1 MVKFRS
7 LKPLLKP
14 LPLCSTAPLR
24 QSENHETFD
33 VAAERQRGRGAECRR
48 GLGISSRLSLVI
60 FWTAL
65 VSTATAQERFD
76 FESIQMA
83 TRFRISMHAESREK
97 AETAAAAAF
106 ARVAA
111 LTAIF
116 SDYEPESELSKLNR
130 TPLGQPFKAS
140 KELYDIITR
149 SMVISRLTDGA
160 FDITCGNLTRLWRR
174 TRDQKKLP
182 PPERLATA
190 IAATDW
196 QAVKIDPSLKTITLS
211 RPGMLIDLGGIA
223 KGYAADEALRILRE
237 QHHITRAL
245 VIAGGDIAIGDAPP
259 DKAGWEIKLKSTAT
273 AESTHTLH
281 NTAVSTSG
289 DLHQSTEIGG
299 TRYSHIIDPKTGL
312 GLTTP
317 ASCSVL
323 APDCTTSDALAT
335 AMCVMGKKRAQQ
347 TALHVPGITLIWPE

>member
-1 MVKFRS
+1 MNSSLCLSVNSVVKFR
-7 LKPLLKP
+7 PL
-14 LPLCSTAPLR
+14 
-24 QSENHETFD
+24 
-33 VAAERQRGRGAECRR
+33 
-48 GLGISSRLSLVI
+48 LSLVVVLSM
-60 FWTAL
+60 L
-65 VSTATAQERFD
+65 VATGMAQERFD
-76 FESIQMA
+76 FESTQMA

-97 AETAAAAAF
+97 AEIAAAAAF
-106 ARVAA
+106 ARVSA

-130 TPLGQPFKAS
+130 TPRGQPFKAS
-140 KELYDIITR
+140 AELYDIISLANR
-149 SMVISRLTDGA
+149 ISLLTDGA

-196 QAVKIDPSLKTITLS
+196 GHVMLDPRTKTITFI
-211 RPGMLIDLGGIA
+211 RAGMLIDLGGIA
-223 KGYAADEALRILRE
+223 KGYAADEALRILDE

-259 DKAGWEIKLKSTAT
+259 GKPGWEIKLKTSAT
-273 AESTHTLH
+273 AETTRILC

-289 DLHQSTEIGG
+289 DLHQFTEIDG

-312 GLTTP
+312 GLTTS
-317 ASCSVL
+317 ASCTVI

-335 AMCVMGKKRAQQ
+335 AMCVLGKKRGYEVAIRI
-347 TALHVPGITLIWPE
+347 PGITLLWPKHE

>member
-1 MVKFRS
+1 MIS
-7 LKPLLKP
+7 LR
-14 LPLCSTAPLR
+14 C
-24 QSENHETFD
+24 
-33 VAAERQRGRGAECRR
+33 
-48 GLGISSRLSLVI
+48 LSLVV
-60 FWTAL
+60 FWAAL

-97 AETAAAAAF
+97 AEIAAEAAF

-130 TPLGQPFKAS
+130 TPPGEPFKAS
-140 KELYDIITR
+140 NELYDIITR
-149 SMVISRLTDGA
+149 SVASSRLTDGA

-196 QAVKIDPSLKTITLS
+196 QAMKLDASDKTITLT

-237 QHHITRAL
+237 QRHITRAL

-259 DKAGWEIKLKSTAT
+259 DKPGWEIKLKTSSTAET
-273 AESTHTLH
+273 TRILH
-281 NTAVSTSG
+281 NTGVSTSG
-289 DLHQSTEIGG
+289 DLHQFTEIGG
-299 TRYSHIIDPKTGL
+299 IRYSHIIDPKTGL

-317 ASCSVL
+317 ASCTVI

-335 AMCVMGKKRAQQ
+335 AMCVMGKTRAQK
-347 TALHVPGITLIWPE
+347 TALRIPGISLIWPD

>member
-1 MVKFRS
+1 M
-7 LKPLLKP
+7 
-14 LPLCSTAPLR
+14 APSYMILIR
-24 QSENHETFD
+24 
-33 VAAERQRGRGAECRR
+33 C
-48 GLGISSRLSLVI
+48 LSLVV
-60 FWTAL
+60 FWAAL

-97 AETAAAAAF
+97 AEIAAEAAF
-106 ARVAA
+106 SRVSA

-130 TPLGQPFKAS
+130 TPRGQPFEAS
-140 KELYDIITR
+140 KELYDIIALANN
-149 SMVISRLTDGA
+149 ISLVTNGA

-196 QAVKIDPSLKTITLS
+196 QSMKLSPSVKTITFI
-211 RPGMLIDLGGIA
+211 RAGMLIDLGGIA
-223 KGYAADEALRILRE
+223 KGYAADEALRILNE
-237 QHHITRAL
+237 QHHITRAI

-259 DKAGWEIKLKSTAT
+259 GKPGWEIKLKTSAT
-273 AESTHTLH
+273 AETTRILR

-289 DLHQSTEIGG
+289 DLHQFTEIGG
-299 TRYSHIIDPKTGL
+299 IRYSHIIDPKTGL
-312 GLTTP
+312 GLSTP
-317 ASCSVL
+317 ASCTVI
-323 APDCTTSDALAT
+323 APECAISDAFAT

-347 TALHVPGITLIWPE
+347 TALRIPGITLIWPE